1 MTFSIYR
8 AWHSWLPV
16 LKVVLAIGALFAAE
30 YVYDLWQ
37 KEQDLYDRC
46 VQLMVFQAAKYD
58 GYWVEKDDL
67 YTQRIDGR
75 FAVLAI
81 ASGPIEWEDLDKG
94 PVDMEAALLSDIVY
108 TIRCTVY
115 QSGIMTSLVVEKH
128 TIANGWEY
136 VDPNRQE
143 KIEKTI
149 EVLESRKET
158 NEN

>member
-1 MTFSIYR
+1 MMISIQRVWY
-8 AWHSWLPV
+8 SWLPV
-16 LKVVLAIGALFAAE
+16 LKVVLAIAAVFAAE
-30 YVYDLWQ
+30 YLYDSWQ

-75 FAVLAI
+75 FVVSAS

-149 EVLESRKET
+149 EVLESKK
-158 NEN
+158 